1 MPTTNEQEPPAAG
14 AIPSLPTK
22 DPSSDRTHTEAQADE
37 YARSGKGGKFRFK
50 SSRSSR
56 SDSKHRE
63 HRHRRHHHHRHKRS
77 HHDHDRTHDTKR
89 TDRPSSTKR
98 HKRSHRTPSP
108 DPSSTTTN
116 PNSTRGLSP
125 NAAFRESLFDALGD
139 DEGASYWESVYGQPI
154 HNFAVPSVPK
164 GPEGELEQMDEEE
177 YAAYVRTQM
186 WERTREGM
194 IEEQER
200 LRAERMRQKRRE
212 ERGAREARER
222 SRFERDM
229 EESLRRGQARR
240 RLKALKAVWE
250 EYARS
255 WDEVDRAAAA
265 AAAAAGP
272 DESKSGDERT
282 RLRNLLYWP
291 VESGKRRDVS
301 REAVEEFMRHAPV
314 SSSDSKDQ
322 SGAADLLSTLKAERV
337 RWHPDKIQHRYGI
350 LGVDE
355 VVMRSV
361 TEVFQIVD
369 TMWNELKE
377 KQS

>member
-1 MPTTNEQEPPAAG
+1 MPTTNEQDPPAGAG

-22 DPSSDRTHTEAQADE
+22 DPSSNHNHSESQADE
-37 YARSGKGGKFRFK
+37 YTRSGKSGKFRFK

-56 SDSKHRE
+56 SDPKHRE
-63 HRHRRHHHHRHKRS
+63 HRHRHRHHHRHKRS
-77 HHDHDRTHDTKR
+77 HHDHDNDRSHDTKR
-89 TDRPSSTKR
+89 TDHSSSTKR
-98 HKRSHRTPSP
+98 HKHSHRTPSP
-108 DPSSTTTN
+108 DPSSTTAN
-116 PNSTRGLSP
+116 PNPTRGLSP

-177 YAAYVRTQM
+177 YAA
-186 WERTREGM
+186 
-194 IEEQER
+194 
-200 LRAERMRQKRRE
+200 
-212 ERGAREARER
+212 
-222 SRFERDM
+222 
-229 EESLRRGQARR
+229 
-240 RLKALKAVWE
+240 
-250 EYARS
+250 S
-255 WDEVDRAAAA
+255 WDEVDRAAASA
-265 AAAAAGP
+265 AAAAAAVAAGS
-272 DESKSGDERT
+272 DEGKSTDERT

-314 SSSDSKDQ
+314 SSTDSKDQ

-377 KQS
+377 KHS